1 MTQQKIINTN
11 YNKDEL
17 FFPFD
22 IFSEIAEIESW
33 RKEIYRPIY
42 HTHKWWA
49 QRLGSIFRGL
59 ILSSALPHNID
70 IYSQYSKD
78 TDLKGIVVYDPFMGS
93 GTTIGEAIK
102 LGCSAIGRD
111 INPVAYNIVKTSLLN
126 NQKNE
131 CLKAFHEIEANV
143 SDDIKNLYK
152 TKIDNQYFEVLY
164 YFWVKF
170 VECPDCSSEIDLFS
184 SYIFSKHAYS
194 KKHSK
199 VNIVCP
205 KCYEIIESD
214 INIDIVKCHCCNHKF
229 NPHVAKIESSK
240 ISCEKCNKKFKI
252 LDLVKNVPKQKMY
265 AKMYLD
271 ENGNKK
277 YSKINEYDLKLYE
290 ECKKKIDKIG
300 IPIAKIEIKN
310 GYNTKQVLNYGYK
323 YWHEFFN
330 ERQLLSLNYLVN
342 EINKIKN
349 DNIRDA
355 FAILFCGVLEFNN
368 TFASFKGEG
377 TGAVRH
383 MFSNHILK
391 PERTPI
397 EANVWGTPKS
407 SGSFSTLF
415 KSRLIKSIEYKENP
429 FEIKPQIINNIKK
442 SEKIYLLN
450 NKKLMNVKIAN
461 NFKEFNHNKNVYLS
475 CGDSSKT
482 DINDKTVD
490 LVVTDPPFF
499 DNVHYSELADF
510 FFVWHKLFFKNVNN
524 TTTTRSINEVQD
536 TEHTKFSCKLTNV
549 FKECNRVLKDNG
561 FLVFSYHHSKQ
572 EGWLSL
578 AESIINSGFNL
589 IKCFP
594 VKSELSVATPKL
606 QAKNP
611 INTDIIMI
619 CQKSIEDFRKPKP
632 ITELIISVKN
642 DVDQKI
648 NKLVEKNIIISK
660 NDIQILFNAQ
670 LLVEL
675 APLKSFDVISKIF
688 TDIITNN
695 KTFSDNIIENIIN
708 NPIILK
714 TAETNQLP
722 LF

>member
-1 MTQQKIINTN
+1 MINKN
-11 YNKDEL
+11 DNLDEL
-17 FFPFD
+17 YFPFD

-59 ILSSALPHNID
+59 ILSGALPHEKNIYSKYSKNID
-70 IYSQYSKD
+70 LNGY
-78 TDLKGIVVYDPFMGS
+78 VVFDPFMGS

-111 INPVAYNIVKTSLLN
+111 INTVAYNIVKTSLLN
-126 NQKNE
+126 NSKTE
-131 CLKAFHEIEANV
+131 CIKTFNVIEENV
-143 SDDIKNLYK
+143 SNIIKNFYK
-152 TKIDNQYFEVLY
+152 TKINNQYFDVLY

-184 SYIFSKHAYS
+184 NYIFSKHAYS

-199 VNIVCP
+199 VNIICP

-214 INIDIVKCHCCNHKF
+214 IKINDVKCTSCSYQF
-229 NPHVAKIESSK
+229 NPHVSNVNTSK
-240 ISCEKCNKKFKI
+240 VTCEKCNKQYKI
-252 LDLVKNVPKQKMY
+252 LDLINGVPKQKMY

-271 ENGNKK
+271 ENDNKK
-277 YSKINEYDLKLYE
+277 YSKINEYDIKLFN
-290 ECKKKIDKIG
+290 ECKKKIAKIG
-300 IPIAKIEIKN
+300 IPIEKIQIEN
-310 GYNTKQVLNYGYK
+310 GYNTKQALNYGYK

-330 ERQLLSLNYLVN
+330 ERQLLSLSFLVD
-342 EINKIKN
+342 EINNIKN
-349 DNIRDA
+349 DNLRKA

-368 TFASFKGEG
+368 TFTSFKGEG

-383 MFSNHILK
+383 MFSHHILK

-415 KSRLIKSIEYKENP
+415 KSRLLRAIDYKENP
-429 FEIKPQIINNIKK
+429 FEIIPRIVNNQKK
-442 SEKIYLLN
+442 SEKIFFPD
-450 NKKLMNVKIAN
+450 NKKLMNVHLAN
-461 NFKEFNHNKNVYLS
+461 TFKELKKEQSVYLS

-482 DINDKTVD
+482 DIADKSVD

-510 FFVWHKLFFKNVNN
+510 FFVWHKLFFKNICNAD
-524 TTTTRSINEVQD
+524 TTTRSIDEVQD
-536 TEHTKFSCKLTNV
+536 TEHKNFSHKLTKV
-549 FKECNRVLKDNG
+549 FRECNRILKDKG
-561 FLVFSYHHSKQ
+561 YLIFSYHHSKH
-572 EGWLSL
+572 EGWLAL
-578 AESIINSGFNL
+578 AESITNSGFNL
-589 IKCFP
+589 IKCYP

-606 QAKNP
+606 QTKNP
-611 INTDIIMI
+611 INTDIIMV
-619 CQKSIEDFRKPKP
+619 CKKSNEDLRSPKEL
-632 ITELIISVKN
+632 TDLIISVKAE
-642 DVDQKI
+642 VDHKI
-648 NKLVEKNIIISK
+648 NKLIEKNIIISK

-675 APLKSFDVISKIF
+675 SPLKSFDEISKIF
-688 TDIITNN
+688 TDLISSN
-695 KTFSDNIIENIIN
+695 KSFSEIKIN
-708 NPIILK
+708 NIVNKPLLQK
-714 TAETNQLP
+714 SPATNQLF